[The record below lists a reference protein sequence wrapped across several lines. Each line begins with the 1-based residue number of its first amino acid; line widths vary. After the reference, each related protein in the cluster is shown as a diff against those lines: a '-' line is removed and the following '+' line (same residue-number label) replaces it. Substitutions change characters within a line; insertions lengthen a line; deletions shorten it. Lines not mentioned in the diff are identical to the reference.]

1 MHTNSALYITYCY
14 KEITKFN
21 FLKKEMISSRHI
33 EVFYHVYNEG
43 SLTRAAKVLNVSQ
56 PLISKTLAYTEHK
69 LKLKLFVRH
78 SRRLSPTPE
87 ADILFKHAAEANEQI
102 LKFNNIADN
111 LVSDPTSTI
120 NIGCTPSLGLG
131 LLPELINN
139 YLKNNTGTK
148 FNIVNLQSIELEDQL
163 KELTFDLVIC
173 FNPNKSEL
181 FNKVTLFSGSLVLIA
196 PTENAPEGNTFKLSS
211 IKNEP
216 FIKIKN
222 LQSGNSQNNLD
233 EILKNKDIDMN
244 WIAETETIQVA
255 KAMVEKGSG
264 YAVIDDFS
272 AAIYG
277 EQISIHKIEPNIS
290 YEICMIT
297 NKEKPLSV
305 SAQSFINYLASSSES
320 ISQLISN

>member
-1 MHTNSALYITYCY
+1 
-14 KEITKFN
+14 
-21 FLKKEMISSRHI
+21 MIGSRHI
-33 EVFYHVYNEG
+33 EVFFHVYNEG
-43 SLTRAAKVLNVSQ
+43 SLTRAARVLNVSQ

-78 SRRLSPTPE
+78 ARKLSPTPE

-111 LVSDPTSTI
+111 LVSNPTSTI

-139 YLKNNTGTK
+139 YLKKNPGTK
-148 FNIVNLQSIELEDQL
+148 FNIVNLQSMELEDQL

-173 FNPNKSEL
+173 FNPNESEL

-196 PTENAPEGNTFKLSS
+196 PIHNAPKNDIFKLAS
-211 IKNEP
+211 INNEP

-222 LQSGNSQNNLD
+222 LQTGKAQNNLD
-233 EILKNKDIDMN
+233 EILKKKNIGVN

-255 KAMVEKGSG
+255 KAMVERGSG

-277 EQISIHKIEPNIS
+277 SEISIHKLEPNIS
-290 YEICMIT
+290 YEICMIN

-305 SAQSFINYLASSSES
+305 SAQSFINYLARSSKS
-320 ISQLISN
+320 IAELISN

>member
-1 MHTNSALYITYCY
+1 
-14 KEITKFN
+14 
-21 FLKKEMISSRHI
+21 MIGSRHI
-33 EVFYHVYNEG
+33 EVFFHVYNEG
-43 SLTRAAKVLNVSQ
+43 SLTRAARVLNVSQ

-78 SRRLSPTPE
+78 ARKLSPTPE

-111 LVSDPTSTI
+111 LVSNPTSTI

-131 LLPELINN
+131 LLPDLINN
-139 YLKNNTGTK
+139 YLKKNPGTK
-148 FNIVNLQSIELEDQL
+148 FNIVNLQSMELEDQL

-173 FNPNKSEL
+173 FNPNESEL

-196 PTENAPEGNTFKLSS
+196 PIHNAPKDNIFNLAS
-211 IKNEP
+211 INNEP

-222 LQSGNSQNNLD
+222 LQTGKAQNNLD
-233 EILKNKDIDMN
+233 EILKKKNIDVN

-255 KAMVEKGSG
+255 KAMVERGSG

-277 EQISIHKIEPNIS
+277 AEISIHKLEPNIS
-290 YEICMIT
+290 YEICMIN

-305 SAQSFINYLASSSES
+305 SAQSFINYLARPSKKIAE
-320 ISQLISN
+320 LISN

>member
-1 MHTNSALYITYCY
+1 
-14 KEITKFN
+14 
-21 FLKKEMISSRHI
+21 MISSRHI

-56 PLISKTLAYTEHK
+56 PLVSKTLAYAEHK

-87 ADILFKHAAEANEQI
+87 ADILFKHAADVNQQI
-102 LKFNNIADN
+102 SKFNNIAEN
-111 LVSDPTSTI
+111 LVSDPSSII

-131 LLPELINN
+131 LLPNLLNK
-139 YLKNNTGTK
+139 YLKVNPGTK
-148 FNIVNLQSIELEDQL
+148 FNIVNLQSLDLEDQL

-173 FNPNKSEL
+173 FNPNDSDL
-181 FNKVTLFSGSLVLIA
+181 FKMTLLHSGKLVLISSK
-196 PTENAPEGNTFKLSS
+196 ENSPQEAIFRLAG
-211 IKNEP
+211 IQDQP

-222 LQSGNSQNNLD
+222 LKTNAAQNNLD
-233 EILKNKDIDMN
+233 DVLKKEGVAVN

-264 YAVIDDFS
+264 YAIIDDFS
-272 AAIYG
+272 AAING
-277 EQISIHKIEPNIS
+277 DKISINEIEPAIG
-290 YEICMIT
+290 YQICMIS

-305 SAQSFINYLASSSES
+305 SAQSFINFLEKLPGKLDQ
-320 ISQLISN
+320 IV

>member
-1 MHTNSALYITYCY
+1 
-14 KEITKFN
+14 
-21 FLKKEMISSRHI
+21 MISSRHI

-56 PLISKTLAYTEHK
+56 PLVSKTLAYAEHK

-87 ADILFKHAAEANEQI
+87 ADILFKHAADVNQQI
-102 LKFNNIADN
+102 SKFNNIAEN
-111 LVSDPTSTI
+111 LVSDPSSII

-131 LLPELINN
+131 LLPNLLNK
-139 YLKNNTGTK
+139 YLKVNPGTK
-148 FNIVNLQSIELEDQL
+148 FNIVNLQSLDLEDQL

-173 FNPNKSEL
+173 FNPNDSDL
-181 FNKVTLFSGSLVLIA
+181 FKMTLLHSGKLVLISSK
-196 PTENAPEGNTFKLSS
+196 ENSPQEAIFRLAG
-211 IKNEP
+211 IQDQP

-222 LQSGNSQNNLD
+222 LKTNAAQNNLD
-233 EILKNKDIDMN
+233 DVLKKEGISVN

-264 YAVIDDFS
+264 YAIIDDFS

-277 EQISIHKIEPNIS
+277 DKISINEIEPAIG
-290 YEICMIT
+290 YQICMIS

-305 SAQSFINYLASSSES
+305 SAQSFINFLEKLPGKLDQ
-320 ISQLISN
+320 IV